1 MEWYGYIVIS
11 DILTLSWKI
20 WQKLQKLWSGQQVI
34 SLIFEAN
41 FCWIWSRTT
50 VVPPPPTVAPC
61 ILPHWSNKRFSQA
74 GLIFNLL
81 STVLHPELHSFICI
95 VSYFYLV
102 QICMASWISFLTC
115 ICLRRRVKNKKSRN
129 IVTSLHPVL
138 ICVWCHLTL
147 VRATSARVWY
157 VSSAR
162 TVV

>member
-1 MEWYGYIVIS
+1 MVILWFQIFWHFPGRSDKNYKNFDQDSRLSVWYLKQIS
-11 DILTLSWKI
+11 AEYEAGLLS
-20 WQKLQKLWSGQQVI
+20 S
-34 SLIFEAN
+34 
-41 FCWIWSRTT
+41 
-50 VVPPPPTVAPC
+50 PPPTVAPC